1 MKTSSAGKSDFRRTL
16 LRFSGYSLRYRGFI
30 RKACV
35 AMFKKARM
43 ESEMRRERVMKK
55 EVRVVEWR
63 RECVW

>member
-1 MKTSSAGKSDFRRTL
+1 
-16 LRFSGYSLRYRGFI
+16 
-30 RKACV
+30 
-35 AMFKKARM
+35 MFKKARM